1 MQITMRYYYYILDD
15 LKCKKK
21 KKNKKKKPNKPKL
34 SKPSVDKNSE
44 QMELPYTADG
54 NVELHN
60 CLENSLAIFYKIK
73 PVLTIWYDPGTPS
86 LGINIYLREMKTYL
100 YTKTCA

>member
-1 MQITMRYYYYILDD
+1 MR
-15 LKCKKK
+15 KKK